1 MAGTIERNAWF
12 SAMGVSREFPEF
24 LRTTVPDHP
33 AVTAVT
39 SREQTPPL
47 VGDNGLFRVY
57 PLFPS
62 DGSVPFDMFAVEME
76 RGAFSFSDSHHPGT
90 VEYIHVFEGLITVK
104 TGEEEYCLSSG
115 DSLRHRADRP
125 HSFHNSGEGM
135 ATLCIVTYYPEK
147 RD

>member
-1 MAGTIERNAWF
+1 MAGMIERNAWF
-12 SAMGVSREFPEF
+12 SAMGVSRGFPEF
-24 LRTTVPDHP
+24 LRTAVPEDP
-33 AVTAVT
+33 AVTAVV
-39 SREQTPPL
+39 SREQTAPL

-76 RGAFSFSDSHHPGT
+76 RGAFSFSESHDPGT
-90 VEYIHVFEGLITVK
+90 VEYVYVFEGLVSVK
-104 TGEEEYCLSSG
+104 TGQEEYYLSSG

-135 ATLCIVTYYPEK
+135 AALCIVAYYPGRK
-147 RD
+147 G

>member
-1 MAGTIERNAWF
+1 MAGMIERNAWF

-24 LRTTVPDHP
+24 LRTAVPEDP
-33 AVTAVT
+33 AVTAVV
-39 SREQTPPL
+39 SREQTAPL

-76 RGAFSFSDSHHPGT
+76 RGAFSFSESHDPGT
-90 VEYIHVFEGLITVK
+90 VEYVYVFEGLVSVK
-104 TGEEEYCLSSG
+104 TGQEEYYLSSG

-125 HSFHNSGEGM
+125 HSFHNSGEGK
-135 ATLCIVTYYPEK
+135 ATLCIVAYYPEK
-147 RD
+147 KD